1 MFNTTTYQQ
10 AKECGEITQEIL
22 AYPAQKV
29 LIDKSGITLLESS
42 VGGGIHHIIP
52 TPTISNPQ
60 RKFRISQIFLAI
72 YTISFVHTP
81 TLPLNA
87 K

>member
-42 VGGGIHHIIP
+42 VGGG
-52 TPTISNPQ
+52 
-60 RKFRISQIFLAI
+60 
-72 YTISFVHTP
+72 YTT
-81 TLPLNA
+81 
-87 K
+87 